1 MPNPSAVDITN
12 NHPLAGAVCL
22 GRTVEAVGDRYL
34 PGRREFIEINT
45 GDGIVGLA
53 G

>member
-1 MPNPSAVDITN
+1 MSTHGEV
-12 NHPLAGAVCL
+12 L
-22 GRTVEAVGDRYL
+22 GRLGGRGL

-45 GDGIVGLA
+45 GDGMVGLA